1 MLKHRKTWTAVGCGL
16 ALAVVAAP
24 QAMASGEGT
33 NARLGVRNPG
43 SGNLTVQTQII
54 ASNSNWGTRQSNKGA
69 GGGAIYGCRSAPGS
83 ESCVRAVNLQ
93 NGIAFSFQANSGNNV
108 GSFQIG
114 STSAVQPNATPF
126 TTNASGMVT
135 NLNAN
140 FVGGQT
146 VAQIQS
152 GAVSTAV
159 SQAVSEAGTAAQA
172 LSSIAVVSSNGSLVR
187 GRGATGSTQTGTGTY
202 VVTFGS
208 SISTC
213 ALQVTVNSSGGAAG
227 FATATMATSTT
238 ASVSV
243 FSHSTTA
250 PSAATAANLPFYL
263 TVNC

>member
-1 MLKHRKTWTAVGCGL
+1 MKLRKTWTAVGCGM

-24 QAMASGEGT
+24 QAMATGEGT

-43 SGNLTVQTQII
+43 SGNLSVQTQII

-93 NGIAFSFQANSGNNV
+93 NGLAFTFQANSGNNV

-114 STSAVQPNATPF
+114 STSTVQPNATPF
-126 TTNASGMVT
+126 TTNASGMVN

-140 FVGGQT
+140 FVGGLT
-146 VAQIQS
+146 AAQIESQ
-152 GAVSTAV
+152 AVNTAV
-159 SQAVSEAGTAAQA
+159 SQANTAAQA
-172 LSSIAVVSSNGSLVR
+172 LSSFAAVAQNGALER
-187 GRGATGSTQTGTGTY
+187 GRGATGSTNASTGTY

-208 SISTC
+208 SIANCAYQATLQTTGGLPGFVST
-213 ALQVTVNSSGGAAG
+213 AGTSASTVTVSTFNNAGAA
-227 FATATMATSTT
+227 
-238 ASVSV
+238 
-243 FSHSTTA
+243 
-250 PSAATAANLPFYL
+250 ANQPFFL

>member
-83 ESCVRAVNLQ
+83 ESCVRAVNLS

-114 STSAVQPNATPF
+114 SSSAVQPNATPF

-140 FVGGQT
+140 YVGGQT
-146 VAQIQS
+146 AAQIQS
-152 GAVSTAV
+152 AAVT
-159 SQAVSEAGTAAQA
+159 QAVSEAGTAAQA
-172 LSSIAVVSSNGSLVR
+172 LSSIAVVASNGSLVR

-208 SISTC
+208 SISSC
-213 ALQVTVNSSGGAAG
+213 AVQVTVNSSGGVP
-227 FATATMATSTT
+227 ATATATQATATT
-238 ASVSV
+238 VSVSV
-243 FSHSTTA
+243 FSLGTTSGALPST
-250 PSAATAANLPFYL
+250 PANLPFYL